1 MDKNSAIIVAMA
13 PAKRSPFTPV
23 QMQKLM
29 FLLDKEMGD
38 EMGGPLFNFEPYHYG
53 PFDKSIYACLR
64 ELSKGGDVEIVTV
77 DGQHWGNFR
86 LTERG
91 QEKGDHEL
99 EQFDSWVRKAIE
111 TYSEWVRNLSFSQ
124 LVSAI
129 YRQYPETKAN
139 SVFNR

>member
-1 MDKNSAIIVAMA
+1 MDKNSAIIIAMA

-29 FLLDKEMGD
+29 FLLDAELSD
-38 EMGGPLFNFEPYHYG
+38 AIGGPLFSFEPYHYG

-64 ELSKGGDVEIVTV
+64 GLNELGHVHIVAVEGQWWADFSLTAQGQVEGDNGLAQLDT
-77 DGQHWGNFR
+77 
-86 LTERG
+86 
-91 QEKGDHEL
+91 
-99 EQFDSWVRKAIE
+99 WVREAIE
-111 TYSEWVRNLSFSQ
+111 TYSKWVSGLSFSQ

-129 YRQYPETKAN
+129 YKKYPDTKVN